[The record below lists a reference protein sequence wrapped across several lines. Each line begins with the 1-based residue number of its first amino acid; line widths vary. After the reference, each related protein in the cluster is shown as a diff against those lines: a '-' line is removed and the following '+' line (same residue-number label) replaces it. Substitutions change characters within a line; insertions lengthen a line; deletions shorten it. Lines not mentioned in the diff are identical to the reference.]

1 MRRPR
6 SSSRNGSS
14 SAPRRGLRSSTPHR
28 MRAETESVKAE
39 LRVDAPDGS
48 SPGEQPSPAEA
59 LEQERARLERER
71 IECELR
77 GDP

>member
-1 MRRPR
+1 
-6 SSSRNGSS
+6 
-14 SAPRRGLRSSTPHR
+14 
-28 MRAETESVKAE
+28 MRAETEAVKAE